1 MIKSY
6 NKNGIHVLY
15 NYEKEEPEDI
25 RLIEISAGS
34 DVLDLSTGE
43 EERIKAALYKIE
55 NGQVG
60 VEI

>member
-6 NKNGIHVLY
+6 DKDGIHVLY
-15 NYEKEEPEDI
+15 NYYSEEPEEI
-25 RLIEISAGS
+25 RILEVSMCECL
-34 DVLDLSTGE
+34 LDLSTGE